1 MTIPDIDPKVV
12 AEEVYALASS
22 NEPIAPLV
30 HEALTVIDQALDAFG
45 FVFIHLHINIHSDCE
60 LFASTGSL
68 DKVSL
73 SFNGGKDC
81 TVLLHLYAAAF
92 ARRSPGNTYSKI
104 PTLYIP
110 MPSPFPALE
119 TFIDD
124 AAKAYKLDIF
134 RCVPPVEEET
144 VESVSVEGTNAKGEK
159 VDSSTNVKS
168 KGGEGMRLALEIY
181 KEKFPGIEGIF
192 IGTRRTDPHGG
203 AFSLSISFSSFLS

>member
-1 MTIPDIDPKVV
+1 MN
-12 AEEVYALASS
+12 VY
-22 NEPIAPLV
+22 PV
-30 HEALTVIDQALDAFG
+30 
-45 FVFIHLHINIHSDCE
+45 
-60 LFASTGSL
+60 SL
-68 DKVSL
+68 EKVSL

-92 ARRSPGNTYSKI
+92 ARRSPHNTYSNI

-119 TFIDD
+119 IFIDD
-124 AAKAYKLDIF
+124 AAKAYRLDVF
-134 RCVPPVEEET
+134 RCVPPVEEEA
-144 VESVSVEGTNAKGEK
+144 VESVSVEGKNAKGEK
-159 VDSSTNVKS
+159 IESSTNVKA

-203 AFSLSISFSSFLS
+203 AFSLFLSRYPLLAFELMSIASILLMFLGVLYSHAGVSEQDRQRLAVVYSYTSYH